1 MWYPI
6 IFVLCVFLVLVIVVR
21 RAFLMPQESVEKL
34 EEDLSKDTSIS
45 DADLPENLVDAN
57 SIEEKWAKGESLF
70 KNNKTFAAEKWY
82 RDVVH
87 EEPENDKAWAR
98 LGTIALE
105 QKRYSSAAEN
115 FERSVEINPNVPSR
129 HYNLA
134 LAYFMLK
141 NKDHASACIEVALKS
156 DPSKEN
162 YLELKKN
169 IEKL

>member
-6 IFVLCVFLVLVIVVR
+6 IFVLSLFLILAIVVR
-21 RAFLMPQESVEKL
+21 RALLVPQSMDFQTELKDQVKTAENLPDNLGNASSVEDKWGKAEQL
-34 EEDLSKDTSIS
+34 YK
-45 DADLPENLVDAN
+45 
-57 SIEEKWAKGESLF
+57 EKKF
-70 KNNKTFAAEKWY
+70 FAAEKWY
-82 RDVVH
+82 KDIVH
-87 EEPENDKAWAR
+87 EQAENDKAWAR

-105 QKRYSSAAEN
+105 QKRYSAAAEN